1 MGSRRISVRQE
12 ALELTRELETSEGVQ
27 AQLFEDAQKTRIG
40 ELRTVLEKEVAS
52 NQDIEDLNA
61 RLVLKIE
68 MIKALV
74 AGLEKFHQ
82 LQLSRQ

>member
-1 MGSRRISVRQE
+1 M
-12 ALELTRELETSEGVQ
+12 SEGVQ
-27 AQLFEDAQKTRIG
+27 AQLFADAQKTWIG

-61 RLVLKIE
+61 RLVRKIE
-68 MIKALV
+68 MIKANYDRLI
-74 AGLEKFHQ
+74 AGLEKYRQ

>member
-1 MGSRRISVRQE
+1 M
-12 ALELTRELETSEGVQ
+12 SEGVQ
-27 AQLFEDAQKTRIG
+27 AQLFADAQKTRIG

-61 RLVLKIE
+61 RLVRKIE
-68 MIKALV
+68 MIKANYDRLI
-74 AGLEKFHQ
+74 AGLEKYHQ

>member
-1 MGSRRISVRQE
+1 MGSQRKSARLE
-12 ALELTRELETSEGVQ
+12 ALELTREIEMSEGVQ
-27 AQLFEDAQKTRIG
+27 AQLFADAQKTRIG

-61 RLVLKIE
+61 RVALKIE
-68 MIKALV
+68 VIKAFV